1 MNLKLIGL
9 ACAVVLCLTAA
20 SEEKKE
26 SKSWPR

>member
-9 ACAVVLCLTAA
+9 ACAVVLCLAAA